1 MFPFRQFPTPPLSTR
16 RRNNEAPP
24 QIVRTRQGRSPS
36 GKGPRERTGQGYRLE
51 KSTEAQPMNPR
62 HIQYSKATCEIRDRL
77 WKYTSARFRCLN
89 RNPRNPEALLQHL
102 YKTQEALKKAEIEA
116 QQPIDVEGIKTTNE
130 AANEA
135 ILKSKPHLANQ
146 PWRLWKTD
154 PKEIEK
160 QEREGRRYL
169 LQRLQHEIE
178 PYRAASV
185 PLYEK
190 DYQPRYWEKLTLA
203 GLVHDHRLCCLTT
216 ALSIL
221 EAKTMTAKP

>member
-1 MFPFRQFPTPPLSTR
+1 
-16 RRNNEAPP
+16 
-24 QIVRTRQGRSPS
+24 
-36 GKGPRERTGQGYRLE
+36 
-51 KSTEAQPMNPR
+51 MNPR

-77 WKYTSARFRCLN
+77 WKYTSARFRRLN

-116 QQPIDVEGIKTTNE
+116 QQPIDVEGIKRTNE

-135 ILKSKPHLANQ
+135 ILKGNPLFANQ

-154 PKEIEK
+154 PNEIEK
-160 QEREGRRYL
+160 QEMEGRRYS
-169 LQRLQHEIE
+169 LQRLQDEME
-178 PYRAASV
+178 PHRAASV

-190 DYQPRYWEKLTLA
+190 DYQPRFWEKLTRA
-203 GLVHDHRLCCLTT
+203 GLVHDHMLCFPKA
-216 ALSIL
+216 ALRIL